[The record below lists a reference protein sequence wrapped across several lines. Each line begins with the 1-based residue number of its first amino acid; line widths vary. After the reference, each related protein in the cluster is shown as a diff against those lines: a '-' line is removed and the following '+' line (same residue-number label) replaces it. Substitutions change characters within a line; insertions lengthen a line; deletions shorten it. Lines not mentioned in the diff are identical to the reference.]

1 MSQFV
6 DRPLSALLVIDV
18 QVGVVHDAW
27 HRDEVVANIAQVVT
41 HARATNMPVIWVQHS
56 DDWMAVGSDNWAIV
70 PELSP
75 IENET
80 TIHKNYCSSF
90 EVTNLEEVLT
100 DFNVGHLVICGAQ
113 TNNCVRHTIHAA
125 LERGYDI
132 TLVEDAHTTSDGD
145 WDNGTLRAAD
155 IIDDQNRSC
164 AGYQLP
170 GRSASLI
177 TTGDLVGI
185 H

>member
-1 MSQFV
+1 MTLIPQRNSQ
-6 DRPLSALLVIDV
+6 ALLVIDV
-18 QVGVVHDAW
+18 QVGVVQDAW
-27 HRDEVVANIAQVVT
+27 HRDEVVANISEVVA
-41 HARATNMPVIWVQHS
+41 HARETNMPVIWVQHS
-56 DDWMAVGSDNWAIV
+56 DDWMAIGSDKWAIV
-70 PELSP
+70 SELQP
-75 IENET
+75 KENET
-80 TIHKNYCSSF
+80 RIHKNYCSSF
-90 EVTNLEEVLT
+90 EATNLEEVLA
-100 DFNVGHLVICGAQ
+100 DINVGHLVICGAQ

-145 WDNGTLRAAD
+145 WDNGTLRATD

-177 TTGDLVGI
+177 TTHDLVGNN
-185 H
+185 

>member
-6 DRPLSALLVIDV
+6 NCPSSAVVVIDV

-27 HRDEVVANIAQVVT
+27 RRDEVVANISEVVA
-41 HARATNMPVIWVQHS
+41 HARETNTPVIWVQHS
-56 DDWMAVGSDNWAIV
+56 DDWMAIGSNDWEIV

-80 TIHKNYCSSF
+80 KIQKNYCSSF
-90 EVTNLEEVLT
+90 EATNLEEVLAGMG
-100 DFNVGHLVICGAQ
+100 VGHLVICGAQ

-177 TTGDLVGI
+177 TTRDLVGI

>member
-6 DRPLSALLVIDV
+6 DRPLTALLVIDV

-27 HRDEVVANIAQVVT
+27 RRDDVVANIAQIVEHV
-41 HARATNMPVIWVQHS
+41 RATLMPVIWVQHS
-56 DDWMAVGSDNWAIV
+56 DDWMAIGSDKWAIV
-70 PELSP
+70 PELQP
-75 IENET
+75 LENET
-80 TIHKNYCSSF
+80 KIQKNYCSSF
-90 EVTNLEEVLT
+90 EATNLEEVLA
-100 DFNVGHLVICGAQ
+100 DINVGHLVICGAQ

-132 TLVEDAHTTSDGD
+132 TLVEDAHSTSDGD

-177 TTGDLVGI
+177 TTRDLVGDN
-185 H
+185 

>member
-1 MSQFV
+1 MTLFV
-6 DRPLSALLVIDV
+6 DRPISALIVIDV

-27 HRDEVVANIAQVVT
+27 RRNEIVANISEVVA
-41 HARATNMPVIWVQHS
+41 HARETNMPVIWVQHS
-56 DDWMAVGSDNWAIV
+56 DDWMAIGSDKWAIV
-70 PELSP
+70 PELQP
-75 IENET
+75 LENET
-80 TIHKNYCSSF
+80 KIQKNYCSSF
-90 EVTNLEEVLT
+90 EATNLEEVLA
-100 DFNVGHLVICGAQ
+100 DINVGHLVICGAQ

-132 TLVEDAHTTSDGD
+132 TLVEDAHSTSDGD

-170 GRSASLI
+170 GRSATLI
-177 TTGDLVGI
+177 ATRDLVGNN
-185 H
+185 

>member
-1 MSQFV
+1 MTSIPQRNSQ
-6 DRPLSALLVIDV
+6 ALLVIDV

-27 HRDEVVANIAQVVT
+27 RRDEVVANIAQVVE
-41 HARATNMPVIWVQHS
+41 HARATHIPVIWVQHS
-56 DDWMAVGSDNWAIV
+56 DDWMAIGSDNWAIV
-70 PELSP
+70 PELQP
-75 IENET
+75 LENESK
-80 TIHKNYCSSF
+80 IDKNYCSSF
-90 EVTNLEEVLT
+90 ETTNLEDVLSGI
-100 DFNVGHLVICGAQ
+100 NVGHLVICGAQ

-132 TLVEDAHTTSDGD
+132 TLIEDAHTTSDGD

>member
-1 MSQFV
+1 VTLFV
-6 DRPLSALLVIDV
+6 DRPISALIVIDV

-27 HRDEVVANIAQVVT
+27 RRNEIVANISEVVA
-41 HARATNMPVIWVQHS
+41 HARETNMPVIWVQHS
-56 DDWMAVGSDNWAIV
+56 DDWMAIGSDKWAIV
-70 PELSP
+70 PELQP
-75 IENET
+75 LENET
-80 TIHKNYCSSF
+80 KIQKNYCSSF
-90 EVTNLEEVLT
+90 EATNLEEVLA
-100 DFNVGHLVICGAQ
+100 DINVGHLVICGAQ

-132 TLVEDAHTTSDGD
+132 TLVEDAHSTSDGD

-170 GRSASLI
+170 GRCASLI
-177 TTGDLVGI
+177 TTRDLVGDN
-185 H
+185 